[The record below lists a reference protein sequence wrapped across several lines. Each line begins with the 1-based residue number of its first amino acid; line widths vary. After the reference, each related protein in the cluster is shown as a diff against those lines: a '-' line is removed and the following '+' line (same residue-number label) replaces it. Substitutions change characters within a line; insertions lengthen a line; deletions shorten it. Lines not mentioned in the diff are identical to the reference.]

1 MATKKKSAAN
11 AAPKKKVAAA
21 KPKKSAPK
29 KKVAAAKPKKAAPKK
44 KTAAAKPKKAAPK
57 KKVAA
62 VKPKKAAPK
71 KKVAAKPEKAAPK
84 KKLAAKPKKAPKAA
98 PKKAVAKVANGGQ
111 SKSRS
116 PKKAGKIPAE
126 SPAVPEETSPRR
138 APAAEKKLD
147 ALRLTA
153 LFSVSPERIYD
164 AWLDAVE
171 HGLLTGGAATGSP
184 EVGGRHTAWDGYI
197 EGTHVELERPSK
209 IVQTW
214 RTTEFPEDAEDS
226 RLEITLVPEGD
237 GTLLVLHHTSIPEGQ
252 GARYESGWETHYFE
266 PMRKYFD

>member
-11 AAPKKKVAAA
+11 AAPKKRVAASN
-21 KPKKSAPK
+21 PKKSAPK

-44 KTAAAKPKKAAPK
+44 KLAAKPKKAAPT
-57 KKVAA
+57 
-62 VKPKKAAPK
+62 
-71 KKVAAKPEKAAPK
+71 
-84 KKLAAKPKKAPKAA
+84 AKPKTTPKAA
-98 PKKAVAKVANGGQ
+98 PKKAVAKATNGGQ
-111 SKSRS
+111 TKSRS
-116 PKKAGKIPAE
+116 PKKAEETPAE
-126 SPAVPEETSPRR
+126 ASRAVPEQTSPRR
-138 APAAEKKLD
+138 APAAEKKQD

-197 EGTHVELERPSK
+197 EGTNVELERPSR

-237 GTLLVLHHTSIPEGQ
+237 GTLLVLHHTSIPDGQ

-266 PMRKYFD
+266 PMRKYFV

>member
-44 KTAAAKPKKAAPK
+44 KLAAKPKKAAPKKKLAAAKPKKAAPK

-62 VKPKKAAPK
+62 KPK
-71 KKVAAKPEKAAPK
+71 KAAPK
-84 KKLAAKPKKAPKAA
+84 KKLAAKPTKAPKAA
-98 PKKAVAKVANGGQ
+98 PKKAVAKPTSSGQ
-111 SKSRS
+111 TKSRS
-116 PKKAGKIPAE
+116 PKKAEKPSAE
-126 SPAVPEETSPRR
+126 APEQTSSRR

-197 EGTHVELERPSK
+197 EGTNVELERPSK